1 MIRPQ
6 GAATVN
12 VNQTVKFTAR
22 TAAQLKRETPPTAQ
36 QPTPSMPAWIWAA
49 ATALLAAM
57 SFTIWKLTR
66 RHAQPAA

>member
-36 QPTPSMPAWIWAA
+36 QPTPSMPACIWAALAA

-57 SFTIWKLTR
+57 SFAI
-66 RHAQPAA
+66 